1 MNRHEPNRDM
11 LSAYADGVL
20 SPDAVRSMEQH
31 LVECDTCARALES
44 EKRFLTR
51 LDTLAHVVPP
61 ADFVNA
67 VMGRVAQHPVHRP
80 GNAIPWRAAMR
91 YGVAAA
97 LVLAVILGGGVT
109 WMLGSGT
116 LQNAQPG
123 AVVAVGISSAAGLA
137 AGAFT
142 TLRDFVSQ
150 GFVVLEAV
158 AQLLWRVTLLA
169 AGAGWMI
176 QVTLLLLT
184 VSLNYAFTRLVLN
197 YQRRN

>member
-1 MNRHEPNRDM
+1 MNGHRPNRDM

-31 LVECDTCARALES
+31 LAECDTCARALES
-44 EKRFLTR
+44 ERQFLVR
-51 LDTLAHVVPP
+51 LDTLADVTPP

-67 VMGRVAQHPVHRP
+67 VMGRVAQHPTHRP
-80 GNAIPWRAAMR
+80 GNAIPWRMAMR

-97 LVLAVILGGGVT
+97 LVLAVVLGGGMT

-123 AVVAVGISSAAGLA
+123 AVVAVGISGAAHLA
-137 AGAFT
+137 AGVFAT
-142 TLRDFVSQ
+142 TRNFVGQ
-150 GFVVLEAV
+150 VFVVFEAG

-169 AGAGWMI
+169 AGAGWMV
-176 QVTLLLLT
+176 QLTLLLLT
-184 VSLNYAFTRLVLN
+184 VGLNYAFTRLVLD
-197 YQRRN
+197 YQRRH